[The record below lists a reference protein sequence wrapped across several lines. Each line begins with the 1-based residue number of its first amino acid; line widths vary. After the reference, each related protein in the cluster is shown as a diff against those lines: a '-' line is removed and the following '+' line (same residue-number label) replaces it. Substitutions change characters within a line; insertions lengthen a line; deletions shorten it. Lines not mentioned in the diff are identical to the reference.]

1 MTKSMDGP
9 DRVKWI
15 QDMNLGTKSTDF
27 FSFATMMDL
36 SEYISNLAE
45 KKDLCNGERMIFTG
59 WGFEFN

>member
-1 MTKSMDGP
+1 
-9 DRVKWI
+9 
-15 QDMNLGTKSTDF
+15 MNLGTKSTDF

-45 KKDLCNGERMIFTG
+45 KKELCNGERMIVTG